1 MADPMDKMLDIVY
14 FMGIKYLW
22 YPKNMVKLFLMV
34 QLKNFST
41 CTDNMEKKKTR
52 VKSEEFNGD

>member
-34 QLKNFST
+34 QLKIFQLAQA
-41 CTDNMEKKKTR
+41 TDNMY
-52 VKSEEFNGD
+52 